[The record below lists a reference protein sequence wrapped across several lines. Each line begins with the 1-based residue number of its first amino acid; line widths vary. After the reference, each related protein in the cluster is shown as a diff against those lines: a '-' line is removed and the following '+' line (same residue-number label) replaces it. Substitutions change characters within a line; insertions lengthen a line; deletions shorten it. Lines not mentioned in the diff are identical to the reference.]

1 MARAGCRSSM
11 AEEHW
16 TEIPKG
22 IPRGLPMRPLE
33 KAPGNSPPAP
43 DFCPSFDG
51 QFVKGF
57 DKTIHARF
65 EKAWGRRKHA
75 GKVPFGLRRD
85 CPVVVISYM
94 RTCGRKRPSC
104 VLRLRRKIPVRGR
117 QLSRFRHDPG

>member
-33 KAPGNSPPAP
+33 KAPGDSPPAP

-65 EKAWGRRKHA
+65 EKALGEREACGGSAFRATSRLPCCCYLIFAHMGAKASFMRSAASKKNSRA
-75 GKVPFGLRRD
+75 GTAP
-85 CPVVVISYM
+85 
-94 RTCGRKRPSC
+94 
-104 VLRLRRKIPVRGR
+104 
-117 QLSRFRHDPG
+117 